1 MIREYRQSDWSEVCR
16 VFDRAKPHELAT
28 GGISAS
34 MVPLAEDVQRTTE
47 FAASTVFVWEED
59 GKIRGFAGH
68 QGNYLGWLFVD
79 PAAFRRGIARA
90 LLRHVVPRMGAA
102 PWLWAMKGNRAA
114 IALYASEG
122 FEVVE
127 ERSTHHGGRLCT
139 VVKLRRWGEAVAAPA
154 GPGML

>member
-16 VFDRAKPHELAT
+16 VFDRSKPCELAT

-34 MVPLAEDVQRTTE
+34 FRPLAEDTPRITE

-59 GKIRGFAGH
+59 GRVSGFAGY

-102 PWLWAMKGNRAA
+102 PWLWAMKQNRAA
-114 IALYASEG
+114 ISLYESEG

-127 ERSTHHGGRLCT
+127 ERSTHSGGLLCT
-139 VVKLRRWGEAVAAPA
+139 VVKLRRWGGLVAAPA
-154 GPGML
+154 EPGML